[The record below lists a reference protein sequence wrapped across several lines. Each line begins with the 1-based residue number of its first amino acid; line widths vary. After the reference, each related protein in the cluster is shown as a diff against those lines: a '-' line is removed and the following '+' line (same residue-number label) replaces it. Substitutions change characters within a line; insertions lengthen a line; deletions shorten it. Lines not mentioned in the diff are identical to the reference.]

1 MRDLFNAENR
11 RHYLRLTWQF
21 LQMIGQQLKDTD
33 CQKSAAQL
41 TYVTLFALVPL
52 MTVTY
57 SMFSA
62 IPAFQGLG
70 EQVQDLIFANMVP
83 ETGQELLGH
92 LREFS
97 QQARRLTI
105 VGVVFLVA
113 SAYFMLANIEKNFNS
128 VWGIVRGRRG
138 ISKFLLYWAVLSLG
152 PLLLGIGLAMSTYLA
167 SLRLFMDGYE
177 ALGLI
182 TWIFEFTP
190 WLLTSATF
198 TLLFAAVP
206 NCRVPIRHALI
217 GGVVTGLVFELLKAV
232 FGVIVAN
239 SALSS
244 IYGAFAIVPLFLL
257 WVNLTWIVILA
268 GAVLVHTIG
277 VYQIALRDR
286 GYPDLVAAMVVL
298 WHFYRRSLEGRG
310 LEDGELLQLGLASD
324 QWQRIRMALQREHWI
339 AVTNQGDFVLC
350 RDLHHRRIRELG
362 PLLRLPNVLPDP
374 CLDLDKLPWYPE
386 VHERLKRI
394 EMFSVEQLDMTF
406 AELFDAALEKEATEN
421 DKAAGL
427 SERPASRVS
436 GI

>member
-1 MRDLFNAENR
+1 MQTPFTAEQWRLFRAR
-11 RHYLRLTWQF
+11 AQQF
-21 LQMIGQQLKDTD
+21 LTLMQARLKATD

-70 EQVQDLIFANMVP
+70 EDLQELIFSHMVP

-92 LREFS
+92 LQTFS

-113 SAYFMLANIEKNFNS
+113 SAYFMLANIEKNFNA
-128 VWGIVRGRRG
+128 VWGIVHGRRG
-138 ISKFLLYWAVLSLG
+138 IAKFLLYWAILTLG
-152 PLLLGIGLAMSTYLA
+152 PLLLGMGLAMSTYLA
-167 SLRLFMDGYE
+167 SLRLFMDSNE
-177 ALGLI
+177 ALGML

-190 WLLTSATF
+190 LVLTTATF

-206 NCRVPIRHALI
+206 NGKVPLKHALT
-217 GGVVTGLVFELLKAV
+217 GGIITALVFEVLKFA
-232 FGVIVAN
+232 FGLIVAN
-239 SALSS
+239 SSLSS

-257 WVNLTWIVILA
+257 WVNLTWMIILA

-277 VYQIALRDR
+277 IYQVALRDR

-298 WHFYRRSLEGRG
+298 WYFYQCSQKGEG
-310 LEDGELLQLGLASD
+310 LDETELLQLGLSSG
-324 QWQRIRMALQREHWI
+324 QWQRVREALEGEQWI

-350 RDLHHRRIRELG
+350 RDLHGQRVGQLVT
-362 PLLRLPNVLPDP
+362 LLDLPRYLPESNSH
-374 CLDLDKLPWYPE
+374 LDKLPWYPTF
-386 VHERLKRI
+386 VERLKAI
-394 EMFSVEQLDMTF
+394 DQFTEEQLNMPL
-406 AELFDAALEKEATEN
+406 AEIFESGQAGVREQITPSRAL
-421 DKAAGL
+421 AG
-427 SERPASRVS
+427 
-436 GI
+436 

>member
-1 MRDLFNAENR
+1 MQDLFNADNVQHYR
-11 RHYLRLTWQF
+11 RRIQQF
-21 LQMIGQQLKDTD
+21 FELMLHQLKMTD
-33 CQKSAAQL
+33 CLKSAAQL

-70 EQVQDLIFANMVP
+70 EDVQSMIFANMVP

-92 LREFS
+92 LQEFS

-105 VGVVFLVA
+105 VGVAFLVA

-128 VWGIVRGRRG
+128 VWGIVQGRRG

-152 PLLLGIGLAMSTYLA
+152 PLLLGAGLAMSTYLA

-190 WLLTSATF
+190 WLLTTATF

-206 NCRVPIRHALI
+206 NCRVPLKHALV
-217 GGVVTGLVFELLKAV
+217 GGLVTALVFELLKAV

-239 SALSS
+239 SSLSS

-257 WVNLTWIVILA
+257 WVNLTWVVILA

-277 VYQIALRDR
+277 MYQITLRDR

-298 WHFYRRSLEGRG
+298 WHFYRRSSEGRG
-310 LEDGELLQLGLASD
+310 MDDSEVLQLGLSSD
-324 QWQRIRMALQREHWI
+324 QWRRVREALQRAHWI
-339 AVTNQGDFVLC
+339 VVTNQGDFVLC
-350 RDLHHRRIRELG
+350 RDLHKEKVGQLVS
-362 PLLRLPNVLPDP
+362 L
-374 CLDLDKLPWYPE
+374 LDLPTLVPTGSDGLQKLPWYPSFAQ
-386 VHERLKRI
+386 RLEAI
-394 EMFSVEQLDMTF
+394 DQYAEEQLDITL
-406 AELFDAALEKEATEN
+406 AEVFDSTSEETGEAASSTAKRAT
-421 DKAAGL
+421 G
-427 SERPASRVS
+427 
-436 GI
+436 

>member
-113 SAYFMLANIEKNFNS
+113 SAHFMLANIEKNFNS

-152 PLLLGIGLAMSTYLA
+152 PLLLGVGLAMSTYLA

-182 TWIFEFTP
+182 T
-190 WLLTSATF
+190 
-198 TLLFAAVP
+198 
-206 NCRVPIRHALI
+206 
-217 GGVVTGLVFELLKAV
+217 
-232 FGVIVAN
+232 
-239 SALSS
+239 
-244 IYGAFAIVPLFLL
+244 
-257 WVNLTWIVILA
+257 
-268 GAVLVHTIG
+268 
-277 VYQIALRDR
+277 
-286 GYPDLVAAMVVL
+286 
-298 WHFYRRSLEGRG
+298 
-310 LEDGELLQLGLASD
+310 
-324 QWQRIRMALQREHWI
+324 RE
-339 AVTNQGDFVLC
+339 
-350 RDLHHRRIRELG
+350 
-362 PLLRLPNVLPDP
+362 
-374 CLDLDKLPWYPE
+374 
-386 VHERLKRI
+386 
-394 EMFSVEQLDMTF
+394 
-406 AELFDAALEKEATEN
+406 
-421 DKAAGL
+421 
-427 SERPASRVS
+427 
-436 GI
+436 

>member
-1 MRDLFNAENR
+1 MQTAFTADQWRLFRAR
-11 RHYLRLTWQF
+11 AQQF
-21 LQMIGQQLKDTD
+21 LTLMLTRLKATD

-70 EQVQDLIFANMVP
+70 EDLQELIFSHMVP

-92 LREFS
+92 LQNFS

-113 SAYFMLANIEKNFNS
+113 SAYFMLANIEKNFNA

-138 ISKFLLYWAVLSLG
+138 ISKFLLYWAVLTLG
-152 PLLLGIGLAMSTYLA
+152 PLLLGMGLAMSTYLV
-167 SLRLFMDGYE
+167 SLRLFMDSNE
-177 ALGLI
+177 ALGMI

-190 WLLTSATF
+190 LVLTTLTF

-206 NCRVPIRHALI
+206 NGKVPLKHALL
-217 GGVVTGLVFELLKAV
+217 GGVVTALVFEVLKFA
-232 FGVIVAN
+232 FGLIVAN
-239 SALSS
+239 SSLSS

-257 WVNLTWIVILA
+257 WVNLTWMVILA

-277 VYQIALRDR
+277 IYQVALRDR

-298 WHFYRRSLEGRG
+298 WHFYQRSQRGEG
-310 LEDGELLQLGLASD
+310 LDDTELLQLGLSAG
-324 QWQRIRMALQREHWI
+324 QWQRIREALEEAQWI
-339 AVTNQGDFVLC
+339 AATNQGDFVLC
-350 RDLHHRRIRELG
+350 RDLHKQRVG
-362 PLLRLPNVLPDP
+362 QLLALLDLPRYLPESSSH
-374 CLDLDKLPWYPE
+374 LDKLPWYPDFAK
-386 VHERLKRI
+386 RLVAIDR
-394 EMFSVEQLDMTF
+394 FTDEQLNTPL
-406 AELFDAALEKEATEN
+406 AEVFEVERANLRQEPSRAL
-421 DKAAGL
+421 AG
-427 SERPASRVS
+427 
-436 GI
+436 

>member
-70 EQVQDLIFANMVP
+70 EQVQEMIFANMVP

-92 LREFS
+92 LQAFS

-113 SAYFMLANIEKNFNS
+113 SAYFMLTNIETNFNS

-152 PLLLGIGLAMSTYLA
+152 PLLLGVGLAMSTYLA

-206 NCRVPIRHALI
+206 NCRVPLRHAIL
-217 GGVVTGLVFELLKAV
+217 GGVVTAVVFELLKVV
-232 FGVIVAN
+232 FGLIVAN

-277 VYQIALRDR
+277 IYQIALRDR

-310 LEDGELLQLGLASD
+310 LEDSELLQMGLASE
-324 QWQRIRMALQREHWI
+324 QWQRIRTALQREHWI

-350 RDLHHRRIRELG
+350 RDLHHRRIWELG
-362 PLLRLPNVLPDP
+362 PLLNLPKLLPDP
-374 CLDLDKLPWYPE
+374 CLGLDKLPWYADL
-386 VHERLKRI
+386 HQRLNSI
-394 EMFSVEQLDMTF
+394 EQYSNDQLDITF
-406 AELFDAALEKEATEN
+406 AELFETALEKEAAQA
-421 DKAAGL
+421 DDADG
-427 SERPASRVS
+427 SRVRTS
-436 GI
+436 SVAGV

>member
-11 RHYLRLTWQF
+11 RHTMRLVWQF
-21 LQMIGQQLKDTD
+21 LQMMGQQLKDTD
-33 CQKSAAQL
+33 CLKSAAQL

-62 IPAFQGLG
+62 IPAFQDLG
-70 EQVQDLIFANMVP
+70 GDLQELIFANMVP

-92 LREFS
+92 LQEFS
-97 QQARRLTI
+97 SQARRLTI
-105 VGVVFLVA
+105 VGVIFLVA

-152 PLLLGIGLAMSTYLA
+152 PLLLGVGLAMSTYLT

-177 ALGLI
+177 ALGMI

-190 WLLTSATF
+190 WVLTSATF

-206 NCRVPIRHALI
+206 NCRVPLKHALM
-217 GGVVTGLVFELLKAV
+217 GGVATALVFEALKVV
-232 FGVIVAN
+232 FGIIVAN

-277 VYQIALRDR
+277 IYQISLRDR
-286 GYPDLVAAMVVL
+286 GYPDLVAAIVVL
-298 WHFYRRSLEGRG
+298 WHFYHRSLEGRG
-310 LEDGELLQLGLASD
+310 LEDSELMELGLASE
-324 QWQRIRMALQREHWI
+324 QWQRIRTALQREHWI
-339 AVTNQGDFVLC
+339 AVTNQGEFVLC
-350 RDLHHRRIRELG
+350 RDLHHRRVRELG
-362 PLLRLPNVLPDP
+362 PLLNLPKVLPDP
-374 CLDLDKLPWYPE
+374 CLGLDKLPWYPDL
-386 VHERLKRI
+386 HPRLKDI
-394 EMFSVEQLDMTF
+394 EQHSQKQLDVTF
-406 AELFDAALEKEATEN
+406 AALFEAALENESPQTHDVA
-421 DKAAGL
+421 D
-427 SERPASRVS
+427 SSPRASRVA
-436 GI
+436 GA

>member
-1 MRDLFNAENR
+1 MQTVFTADQWRLFRAR
-11 RHYLRLTWQF
+11 AQQF
-21 LQMIGQQLKDTD
+21 LTLMMARLKATD

-70 EQVQDLIFANMVP
+70 EDLQELIFSHMVP

-92 LREFS
+92 LQNFS

-113 SAYFMLANIEKNFNS
+113 SAYFMLANIEKNFNA

-138 ISKFLLYWAVLSLG
+138 IAKFLLYWAVLTLG
-152 PLLLGIGLAMSTYLA
+152 PLLLGMGLAMSTYLV
-167 SLRLFMDGYE
+167 SLRLFMDSNE
-177 ALGLI
+177 ALGMI

-190 WLLTSATF
+190 LVLTTLTF

-206 NCRVPIRHALI
+206 NGKVPLKHALM
-217 GGVVTGLVFELLKAV
+217 GGVITALVFEVLKFV
-232 FGVIVAN
+232 FGLIVAN
-239 SALSS
+239 SSLSS

-257 WVNLTWIVILA
+257 WVNLTWMVILA

-277 VYQIALRDR
+277 IYQVALRDR

-298 WHFYRRSLEGRG
+298 WHFYQRSQKGEG
-310 LEDGELLQLGLASD
+310 LDDTELLQLGLSSG
-324 QWQRIRMALQREHWI
+324 QWQRIRKALEEAQWI
-339 AVTNQGDFVLC
+339 AATNQGDFVLC
-350 RDLHHRRIRELG
+350 RDLHRQRVG
-362 PLLRLPNVLPDP
+362 QLLNLLDLPRYLPESSNS
-374 CLDLDKLPWYPE
+374 LDKLPWYPAFAQHLAAIDRFTE
-386 VHERLKRI
+386 
-394 EMFSVEQLDMTF
+394 EQLNRPL
-406 AELFDAALEKEATEN
+406 AEVFEAGQPGGQEAPAPSRAL
-421 DKAAGL
+421 AG
-427 SERPASRVS
+427 
-436 GI
+436 